1 MPVVQRGAIS
11 HISEWVPVDRKIM
24 VVTDSGVPFQYAQAV
39 LSACPQGYCHVFE
52 QGEENK
58 TLDTVRHIL
67 EDLLENGFTRSDAI
81 IAVGGGVV
89 GDVAGFAASCYMR
102 GIDFYNVPTTLLSQV
117 DSSIGGK
124 TGVDFGGVKNVV
136 GAFYMPKAVIVDPD
150 CLATLKPRLLHEG
163 LAEAI
168 KMAATS
174 DAALFSYI
182 EEEGPL
188 EPKLD
193 RIISGALAIKE
204 AVVEADPKEGG
215 LRRVLNFGHTV
226 GHAIEAASA
235 AHNKEPFF
243 HGECVAAGMMYMCSE
258 AVQARIEPLLKRYDL
273 PVNDSFDA
281 ETLLS
286 YIGHDKK
293 KLGDTIK
300 AVYVNEIGTFEFRDM
315 DMEQMRE
322 CIQKHKK
329 AQL

>member
-1 MPVVQRGAIS
+1 MMIVKRGAVS
-11 HISEWVPVDRKIM
+11 HISDWVPTDRKVM

-39 LSACPQGYCHVFE
+39 LSCCPKGYCHVFE

-67 EDLLENGFTRSDAI
+67 EDLLENGFTRTDAV

-136 GAFYMPKAVIVDPD
+136 GAFYMPKAVVIDPD
-150 CLATLKPRLLHEG
+150 CLSTLDPRLLHEG

-168 KMAATS
+168 KMAAER
-174 DAALFSYI
+174 SYDI
-182 EEEGPL
+182 IFIDPR
-188 EPKLD
+188 LD
-193 RIISGALAIKE
+193 RIITGALAIKE
-204 AVVEADPKEGG
+204 AVVEADPKESG

-235 AHNKEPFF
+235 AQSQNPLF
-243 HGECVAAGMMYMCSE
+243 HGESVAAGMLYMCSDK
-258 AVQARIEPLLKRYDL
+258 VRARLEPLLRRYNL
-273 PVNDSFDA
+273 PVSDPFDTD
-281 ETLLS
+281 TLLS
-286 YIGHDKK
+286 FIGHDKK
-293 KLGDTIK
+293 KQGDTIT
-300 AVYVNEIGTFEFRDM
+300 AVFVDQIGSFEFRNMDM
-315 DMEQMRE
+315 DQMRQ
-322 CIQKHKK
+322 CIQNHKN
-329 AQL
+329 ATL